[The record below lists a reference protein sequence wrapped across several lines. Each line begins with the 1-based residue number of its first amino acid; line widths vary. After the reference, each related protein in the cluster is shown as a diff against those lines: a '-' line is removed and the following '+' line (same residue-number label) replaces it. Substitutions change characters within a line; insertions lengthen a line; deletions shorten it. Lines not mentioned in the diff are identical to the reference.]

1 MLSLKYIRSNRSPRV
16 AIGSQI
22 TNPGSSSL
30 NPDLDWSQVKET
42 ISMLCL
48 AMAQI
53 ESTLNDS
60 SRSVGELTESFTG
73 MAQDAQAVSRL
84 CESLNSQEKWE
95 NQRHELGDIA
105 HRMTQ
110 QMQRAIVAFQF
121 YDRLSQ
127 KLGHVNLSLTHLG
140 DLIGDSS
147 RLYNPTEWKRI
158 QDEIRSNYTMECE
171 RLMFDMIMKGATINE
186 ALELYRHQF
195 EQTEAV
201 RNANNG
207 DDDIELF

>member
-1 MLSLKYIRSNRSPRV
+1 MAIESQLS
-16 AIGSQI
+16 
-22 TNPGSSSL
+22 NPGSSSIK
-30 NPDLDWSQVKET
+30 PDLDWSQIKET

-53 ESTLNDS
+53 ESTLTDS
-60 SRSVGELTESFTG
+60 SKSVDELSGTFTG
-73 MAQDAQAVSRL
+73 MANDAKKIGTLAEQVDSAEDWQTKR
-84 CESLNSQEKWE
+84 
-95 NQRHELGDIA
+95 NQIMETANEMHL
-105 HRMTQ
+105 
-110 QMQRAIVAFQF
+110 QMQKAIVAFQF

-140 DLIGDSS
+140 DIINDTK
-147 RLYNPTEWKRI
+147 RLYNPNEWRRI

-171 RLMFDMIMKGATINE
+171 RMMFDHIMKGMTIAE

-195 EQTEAV
+195 EQTESLSAQDDT
-201 RNANNG
+201 

>member
-1 MLSLKYIRSNRSPRV
+1 VS
-16 AIGSQI
+16 IGSRLS
-22 TNPGSSSL
+22 NPGSSAVK
-30 NPDLDWSQVKET
+30 PDLDWSQVKET

-53 ESTLNDS
+53 ETTLNDS
-60 SRSVGELTESFTG
+60 SRSVGELTSSFTG
-73 MAQDAQAVSRL
+73 MAEDAQAITRL
-84 CESLNSQEKWE
+84 CDALDSPEKWQE
-95 NQRHELGDIA
+95 QRHELSQVSQ
-105 HRMTQ
+105 RMTQ
-110 QMQRAIVAFQF
+110 QMYRAIVAFQF

-140 DLIGDSS
+140 DLIADNT
-147 RLYNPTEWKRI
+147 RLYNPTEWRKI

-171 RLMFDMIMKGATINE
+171 RLMFDLIMKGATIHE

-195 EQTEAV
+195 EQTESI
-201 RNANNG
+201 RKPESQ

>member
-1 MLSLKYIRSNRSPRV
+1 M
-16 AIGSQI
+16 AIGSQLI
-22 TNPGSSSL
+22 NPGSSAVK
-30 NPDLDWSQVKET
+30 PDLDWSQVKET
-42 ISMLCL
+42 IAMLCL

-60 SRSVGELTESFTG
+60 SRSVSELTQSFTG
-73 MAQDAQAVSRL
+73 MAMDAQTVSRL
-84 CESLNSQEKWE
+84 CDSLDSAEKWE
-95 NQRHELGDIA
+95 AQRHELAGVANQIS
-105 HRMTQ
+105 Q
-110 QMQRAIVAFQF
+110 QMHRAVVAFQF

-140 DLIGDSS
+140 DLIADSA
-147 RLYNPTEWKRI
+147 RLYSPGEWKRI

-171 RLMFDMIMKGATINE
+171 RLMFDMIMQGATISE

-195 EQTEAV
+195 EQTEAL
-201 RNANNG
+201 RDQSDNT